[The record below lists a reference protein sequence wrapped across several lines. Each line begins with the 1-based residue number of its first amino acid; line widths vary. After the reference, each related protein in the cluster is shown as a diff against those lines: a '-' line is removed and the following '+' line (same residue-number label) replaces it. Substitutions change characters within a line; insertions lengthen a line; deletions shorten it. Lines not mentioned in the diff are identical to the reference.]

1 MEAAIVIIGGCSE
14 DVDKRA
20 VDSCRSCTC
29 KLPSSVSY
37 STSPHPS
44 TGQPKTGQNWS
55 GIWAQ
60 ILHYQLEM
68 VLKKK
73 KKREEKSTPKFLSL
87 LKCSKLC
94 LAISFV
100 AVNPPSQCTSC
111 QQVPFGQISFFPP
124 EKFSMHTDGTQ
135 MYIL

>member
-73 KKREEKSTPKFLSL
+73 KKKRRKINSKVSFSFKMLKTLSGYFFCCCEPTITVHQLSTSSIWANFLL
-87 LKCSKLC
+87 
-94 LAISFV
+94 
-100 AVNPPSQCTSC
+100 PP
-111 QQVPFGQISFFPP
+111 
-124 EKFSMHTDGTQ
+124 
-135 MYIL
+135 